1 MCTTVLVCKDLSGFC
16 PKIQER
22 SSIVQLNNI
31 FFYLSRFLDGEAA
44 GGGEGSGGPA
54 RSPGSRLIQ
63 HSLQIFIQR
72 GLLFRFR
79 KITFNFVL
87 KNSVFESE
95 KMTN

>member
-1 MCTTVLVCKDLSGFC
+1 MLVCKDLSGFY

-22 SSIVQLNNI
+22 SGIVQLNNI
-31 FFYLSRFLDGEAA
+31 YYLSRFLDGEAA

-87 KNSVFESE
+87 KISVFESE
-95 KMTN
+95 KMTNEESSQ